1 MIKKACRGIRKA
13 FCLVLC
19 ALFFGGETVQAAS
32 LDMNA
37 PQHAVLSTNVSG
49 APLKVAVYEAPPFIF
64 KDKNGSWTGLS
75 IQLWEEIAVR
85 LGLTYTYLPMPL
97 EQVVKGLSAGSCD
110 LCPSL
115 VLSIHRAGEFEFT
128 EPYLYSHGAV
138 VTLHKSLIQT
148 LGSFRGVLLN
158 RKIMIILT
166 AMLLGMILFSLLLTV
181 AERKH
186 PKGHFS
192 GSLAQRIGSS
202 LWFSAVTMTTVGYGD
217 KTPLSPLGRLISFF
231 WMLVGVLIIA
241 LFTGAVAS
249 DITRTEMREKITVFS
264 DLTRFHVG
272 CIKGSRMDSLLATMG
287 IPAVRYELPEDAKK
301 GFQSGKINAFAG
313 DMVSLQYLMNQRL
326 LGGLEIFSLPDSA
339 LYYAFGVRNGLP
351 QLSAINREL
360 LDITLLPNWRSQAE
374 RWTGPLDL

>member
-1 MIKKACRGIRKA
+1 MLKNSLPMSRK
-13 FCLVLC
+13 VLC
-19 ALFFGGETVQAAS
+19 LILGTVLLGGIIQAA
-32 LDMNA
+32 A
-37 PQHAVLSTNVSG
+37 PNKDDLQSGIPSTNGHG

-75 IQLWEEIAVR
+75 IQLWEEIAAC
-85 LGLTYTYLPMPL
+85 LGLTYTYVQMPL
-97 EQVVKGLSAGSCD
+97 DEVVKGLTSGSCD

-138 VTLHKSLIQT
+138 VTLHKSLIKT
-148 LGSFRGVLLN
+148 ISSFRGVLLN
-158 RKIMIILT
+158 RKVLIIGMAMIF
-166 AMLLGMILFSLLLTV
+166 GMILFSLLLTF

-192 GSLAQRIGSS
+192 GSLVQRLGSS

-217 KTPLSPLGRLISFF
+217 KTPLSPIGRLITFF
-231 WMLVGVLIIA
+231 WMLAGVLIIA

-249 DITRTEMREKITVFS
+249 DITRAEMRGNITSFS

-272 CIKGSRMDSLLATMG
+272 CIEGSRMDSLLATMG
-287 IPAVRYELPEDAKK
+287 IPAARYELPEDAKK
-301 GFQSGKINAFAG
+301 GFQSGRINAFAG
-313 DMVSLQYLMNQRL
+313 DMVSLEYLMNQRK
-326 LGGLEIFSLPDSA
+326 LGDLEIFTLPDSA
-339 LYYAFGVRNGLP
+339 LFYAFGVRNGLP

-360 LDITLLPNWRSQAE
+360 LDITLLPNWRSRAE
-374 RWTGPLDL
+374 QWTGPLNL

>member
-1 MIKKACRGIRKA
+1 
-13 FCLVLC
+13 
-19 ALFFGGETVQAAS
+19 
-32 LDMNA
+32 MNT
-37 PQHAVLSTNVSG
+37 PRSGVLSTNVSTT
-49 APLKVAVYEAPPFIF
+49 PLKVAVYEAPPFIF

-75 IQLWEEIAVR
+75 IQLWEEIAAR
-85 LGLTYTYLPMPL
+85 LGLTYTYVPMPL
-97 EQVVKGLSAGSCD
+97 DQVVKGLTAGSCD

-115 VLSIHRAGEFEFT
+115 VLSIHRVGEFEFT

-148 LGSFRGVLLN
+148 IGSFQGVLVN
-158 RKIMIILT
+158 KKVMIIMA

-192 GSLAQRIGSS
+192 GSLGQRLGSS

-217 KTPLSPLGRLISFF
+217 KTPLSPLGRLITFF

-249 DITRTEMREKITVFS
+249 DITRAEMRENVSAFS

-272 CIKGSRMDSLLATMG
+272 CIKGSRMDSLLGAMG
-287 IPAVRYELPEDAKK
+287 IPAVRYELPEDAKI
-301 GFQSGKINAFAG
+301 GFQSGRINAFAS
-313 DMVSLQYLMNQRL
+313 DMVSLEYLMNQRK
-326 LGGLEIFSLPDSA
+326 LGNLQIFSLPDSA

-351 QLSAINREL
+351 LLSAINREL
-360 LDITLLPNWRSQAE
+360 LDITLLPNWRSRAE
-374 RWTGPLDL
+374 QWTGPLDL

>member
-1 MIKKACRGIRKA
+1 MREAV
-13 FCLVLC
+13 CLILC
-19 ALFFGGETVQAAS
+19 ALALGEGSLKAAS
-32 LDMNA
+32 PDVSA
-37 PQHAVLSTNVSG
+37 SQSGVLSANVST
-49 APLKVAVYEAPPFIF
+49 ASLKVAVYEAPPFIF

-75 IQLWEEIAVR
+75 IQLWEEIAAR
-85 LGLTYTYLPMPL
+85 LGLTYSYVPMPL
-97 EQVVKGLSAGSCD
+97 DKVVKGLGAGTCD

-158 RKIMIILT
+158 RKVMIIMI
-166 AMLLGMILFSLLLTV
+166 AMFLGMILFSLLLTV

-192 GSLAQRIGSS
+192 GSLAQRLGSS

-217 KTPLSPLGRLISFF
+217 KTPLSPLGRLITFF
-231 WMLVGVLIIA
+231 WMLAGVLIIA

-249 DITRTEMREKITVFS
+249 DITRAEMRENITSFS

-272 CIKGSRMDSLLATMG
+272 CITGSRMDSLLATMG
-287 IPAVRYELPEDAKK
+287 IPAVRYELPEDARK
-301 GFQSGKINAFAG
+301 GFESGRINAFAA
-313 DMVSLQYLMNQRL
+313 DMVSLDYLMNQRK
-326 LGGLEIFSLPDSA
+326 LGDLQIYNLPDSA
-339 LYYAFGVRNGLP
+339 LFYAFGVRNGLP

-360 LDITLLPNWRSQAE
+360 LGITLLPNWRSRAE
-374 RWTGPLDL
+374 QWTGPLKL